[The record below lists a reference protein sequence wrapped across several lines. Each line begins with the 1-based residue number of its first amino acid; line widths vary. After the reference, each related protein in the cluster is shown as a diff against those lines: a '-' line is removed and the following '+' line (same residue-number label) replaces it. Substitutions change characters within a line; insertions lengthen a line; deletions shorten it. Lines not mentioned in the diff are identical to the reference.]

1 MLIVCIFNKD
11 ERMTNILNNL
21 CDFIHE
27 AQKERGSVS
36 LYLRSKNADYS
47 EAMESQF
54 AIVDG
59 ASKNLS
65 KLPKKQSSRIEP
77 FLNALHYL
85 PAKRKYII
93 ARMLEPT
100 EALSFYTRDIV
111 APAIEIVQ
119 ELAVLDPNNNPAK
132 ISAFVNFLHWKER
145 VGLERALGTQLVN
158 LDWSDTTNFKN
169 RLEYIVSEQQAYE
182 RMFLALADENG
193 RKAVEAL
200 ERDNGIFRRIQE
212 INDSLAKGN
221 SQHIA
226 KTITAKE
233 WFDLFTAKMDL
244 LHEVG
249 KSIAANLA
257 SAQTATKSP
266 HTPKVAA
273 VSDEQAGIE
282 SNVRSYM
289 DTIQAL
295 PLFAGLEPD
304 ILQDILRHSRIVSHN
319 KGAMIFLQGEQ
330 ASRFYII
337 LDGWVK
343 LFKGNID
350 GQESILQVMTVGETL
365 LETVIFSNSPFPVTA
380 QAVDNVK
387 LLSIPATIVREK
399 LQNNKELAI
408 NMLSTVAGRSQT
420 LISQFEQLTL
430 KTVTQRV
437 GWFLLKLFLENGERT
452 KNLKLPY
459 DKSLIAGYLG
469 MKPETFSR
477 TLQALKEQ
485 GIDIDKNNVSLPD
498 VFALCDFCD
507 MELAGKCSRAGTKEC
522 PNPDCMSS

>member
-1 MLIVCIFNKD
+1 MA
-11 ERMTNILNNL
+11 NILNNL

-27 AQKERGSVS
+27 AQKERGAVS
-36 LYLRSKNADYS
+36 LYLRSKDSEYS
-47 EAMESQF
+47 EEMESQF
-54 AIVDG
+54 TVVDG
-59 ASKNLS
+59 LSKVLS
-65 KLPKKQSSRIEP
+65 KLSKKQSSRVEP
-77 FLNALHYL
+77 FLNAIHYL
-85 PAKRKYII
+85 PAKRKYVI
-93 ARMLEPT
+93 ARILEPAD
-100 EALSFYTRDIV
+100 ALAFYTRDIV

-119 ELAVLDPNNNPAK
+119 ELAVLDPANSPVK
-132 ISAFVNFLHWKER
+132 VSAFVNFLYWKER

-158 LDWSDTTNFKN
+158 LDWSETPDFKN

-200 ERDNGIFRRIQE
+200 ERDNGIFRRIQA
-212 INDSLAKGN
+212 INDALAKGN
-221 SQHIA
+221 SQQIT
-226 KTITAKE
+226 KTITAEE
-233 WFDLFTAKMDL
+233 WFKLFSAKIDL

-249 KSIAANLA
+249 KNIAANLA
-257 SAQTATKSP
+257 ATQEVAKSSSVPKITAFT
-266 HTPKVAA
+266 
-273 VSDEQAGIE
+273 DEQIGIE
-282 SNVRSYM
+282 SGVRSYM

-295 PLFAGLEPD
+295 SLFAGMEPGA
-304 ILQDILRHSRIVSHN
+304 LQDILKHARIVNHN

-337 LDGWVK
+337 LEGWVK
-343 LFKGNID
+343 LFKGNVD
-350 GQESILQVMTVGETL
+350 GQESILQVLTAGDPL

-380 QAVDNVK
+380 QAVNHVK

-408 NMLSTVAGRSQT
+408 NMLSTVAGRSQA

-437 GWFLLKLFLENGERT
+437 GWFLLKLFLENGECT

-459 DKSLIAGYLG
+459 DKALIAGYLG

-485 GIDIDKNNVSLPD
+485 GIDIDKNHVSLPD

-507 MELAGKCSRAGTKEC
+507 MEMATKCSRAGTEVC
-522 PNPDCMSS
+522 PNPDCMNS

>member
-1 MLIVCIFNKD
+1 MANA
-11 ERMTNILNNL
+11 LNNL

-36 LYLRSKNADYS
+36 LYLRSRNGVYS

-54 AIVDG
+54 AVLDG
-59 ASKNLS
+59 VGKALN

-77 FLNALHYL
+77 LLNAIRYL

-93 ARMLEPT
+93 ARMLRAG
-100 EALSFYTRDIV
+100 EAISFYSRDII

-119 ELAVLDPNNNPAK
+119 ELAVLDPVNNPAK
-132 ISAFVNFLHWKER
+132 VSAFINLLYWKER
-145 VGLERALGTQLVN
+145 VGLECALGIQLVN
-158 LDWSDTTNFKN
+158 LDGAQTADFKN

-193 RKAVEAL
+193 RKSVENL
-200 ERDNGIFRRIQE
+200 KKNNDIFRSITE
-212 INDSLAKGN
+212 INDNISKGN
-221 SQHIA
+221 IQEVIRSVS
-226 KTITAKE
+226 TEE
-233 WFDLFTAKMDL
+233 WFRLFSGKMDL
-244 LHEVG
+244 LHDVSKNIVVNLIAEQEVVN
-249 KSIAANLA
+249 SPAAPE
-257 SAQTATKSP
+257 ATP
-266 HTPKVAA
+266 IT
-273 VSDEQAGIE
+273 DEQAGIE
-282 SNVRSYM
+282 TDVRAYM
-289 DTIQAL
+289 GTIQLL
-295 PLFAGLEPD
+295 PLFAGLTPD
-304 ILQDILRHSRIVSHN
+304 SLQDILKYARIVSHN
-319 KGAMIFLQGEQ
+319 KGAVIFLQGEQ

-337 LDGWVK
+337 LEGWVK
-343 LFKGNID
+343 LFKGNVE

-365 LETVIFSNSPFPVTA
+365 LETVIFSNLPFPVTA
-380 QAVDNVK
+380 QAVENVR

-399 LQNNKELAI
+399 LQSNKELAI
-408 NMLSTVAGRSQT
+408 NMLSTVAVRSQL

-452 KNLKLPY
+452 TNLKLPY

-485 GIDIDKNNVSLPD
+485 GIDIDKNNISLPD

-507 MELAGKCSRAGTKEC
+507 MELAAKCSRCGTKEC
-522 PNPDCMSS
+522 PNPDCAHA

>member
-1 MLIVCIFNKD
+1 MANA
-11 ERMTNILNNL
+11 LNNL

-36 LYLRSKNADYS
+36 LYLRSKNSDYS

-59 ASKNLS
+59 VSKVLG
-65 KLPKKQSSRIEP
+65 KLPKKQSGRIEP

-85 PAKRKYII
+85 PAKRKYVI

-119 ELAVLDPNNNPAK
+119 ELAVLDSSNNPAK
-132 ISAFVNFLHWKER
+132 VSAFVNFLYWKER

-158 LDWSDTTNFKN
+158 LDWSDTTDFKN

-182 RMFLALADENG
+182 RMFLALADDNG

-212 INDSLAKGN
+212 INDALAKGN
-221 SQHIA
+221 NQQIT
-226 KTITAKE
+226 KTITAEE

-249 KSIAANLA
+249 KSIAANL
-257 SAQTATKSP
+257 SAAQETTKSSNMP
-266 HTPKVAA
+266 QTKVLT
-273 VSDEQAGIE
+273 DEQAGVE
-282 SNVRSYM
+282 SGVRGYM
-289 DTIQAL
+289 DTIHAL
-295 PLFAGLEPD
+295 PLFTGLDPTA
-304 ILQDILRHSRIVSHN
+304 LQDILKYGRIVTHN

-343 LFKGNID
+343 LFKGNVD

-365 LETVIFSNSPFPVTA
+365 LETVIFSNAPFPVTA

-387 LLSIPATIVREK
+387 LLSIPATIIREK

-408 NMLSTVAGRSQT
+408 NMLSTVAGRSQA

-485 GIDIDKNNVSLPD
+485 GIDIEKNNVSLPD

-507 MELAGKCSRAGTKEC
+507 MELATKCSRSGTKEC
-522 PNPDCMSS
+522 PNPECASA